1 MTTMTMAF
9 PDRTSR
15 LLLIGSLALNLFFIG
30 TIVALAVRHTIAP
43 AQPAATERPRTAA
56 ARIERLAAPLPAA
69 DAEKLRAAFHARE
82 AAAEG
87 GREALNRAFERIQGA
102 LRAEPFDA
110 AQLRAAFGETRAAR
124 PVYEQAMQE
133 IITAAASG
141 MSAEGRARLAEW
153 PSSRTNTNTR

>member
-1 MTTMTMAF
+1 MTMTMEF
-9 PDRTSR
+9 QDRSTR
-15 LLLIGSLALNLFFIG
+15 VLLIGSLALNLFFIG
-30 TIVALAVRHTIAP
+30 TVGALAVRHYLMPT
-43 AQPAATERPRTAA
+43 QSTATERPRTAA

-69 DAEKLRAAFHARE
+69 DAEKLRAAFRARE

-87 GREALNRAFERIQGA
+87 ARDTLNRAFDRIQTA

-110 AQLRAAFGETRAAR
+110 AQLRAAFGEARAAR

-133 IITAAASG
+133 IVGLAAAD
-141 MSAEGRARLAEW
+141 MSRQGRDRLADW